1 MNNWLKYFS
10 NEEVSGFRG
19 AENLYGKAYLIC
31 EKVFEG
37 KKNKAGM
44 PYMDYLSSLADY
56 FSDEKAKAV
65 SLMHDIFKETDLT
78 EEDLSYIG
86 FPSDVVKAVS
96 ILTRGK
102 DEDYDSFIN
111 RIINSKNGLALQ
123 VKKADLKQSMNV
135 SGFEVSDE
143 YLNRI
148 DVRYKP
154 QYEKILVY
162 LDETEE
168 S

>member
-10 NEEVSGFRG
+10 ESEISGFRN

-37 KKNKAGM
+37 KYNKAGM
-44 PYMDYLSSLADY
+44 PYMDYLVSLADN
-56 FSDEKAKAV
+56 FMEEKAKVV
-65 SLMHDIFKETDLT
+65 SLMHDIFKETELT
-78 EEDLSYIG
+78 ENDLNYIG
-86 FPSDVVKAVS
+86 FPSDIIKAIS
-96 ILTRGK
+96 ILTREK
-102 DEDYDSFIN
+102 NEQYDDFIN
-111 RIINSKNGLALQ
+111 RIIDSNNNLALQ
-123 VKKADLKQSMNV
+123 VKKADLKESMNI
-135 SGFEVSDE
+135 SDFEVSED

-154 QYEKILVY
+154 QYEKIEVY
-162 LDETEE
+162 LNETEE

>member
-10 NEEVSGFRG
+10 NEEVSGFRN
-19 AENLYGKAYLIC
+19 AKNLYGKAYLIC

-37 KKNKAGM
+37 KKNKAGI
-44 PYMDYLSSLADY
+44 PYMDYLSILADY

>member
-1 MNNWLKYFS
+1 MNNWLKYF
-10 NEEVSGFRG
+10 NEAEISGFRG

-37 KKNKAGM
+37 KKNKAGL
-44 PYMDYLSSLADY
+44 PYMDYLVSVADL
-56 FSDEKAKAV
+56 FNDDKAKAV

-78 EEDLSYIG
+78 ESDLSYIG
-86 FPSDVVKAVS
+86 FPSDIVKAIS
-96 ILTRGK
+96 ILTREKNEGY
-102 DEDYDSFIN
+102 EDFIN
-111 RIINSKNGLALQ
+111 RIINSKNSLALQ
-123 VKKADLKQSMNV
+123 VKKEDLKQSMNV
-135 SGFEVSDE
+135 SGFEVSED

-154 QYEKILVY
+154 QYEKIEVY
-162 LDETEE
+162 LNETEE